1 MSEEQEIP
9 EKTAARA
16 EAIPMIVSMLKQWKG
31 GKQPSRTVWT
41 YWSNTKI
48 RMGAEKAGRLEAN
61 PDDAEAQQ
69 ELNNFMKEQM
79 KGARGFM
86 SVIQMVETFKAKG

>member
-9 EKTAARA
+9 EKIAART
-16 EAIPMIVSMLKQWKG
+16 EAIPMIVSMLKQWKA
-31 GKQPSRTVWT
+31 GKQPSRTIWT
-41 YWSNTKI
+41 YWSNVKI
-48 RMGAEKAGRLEAN
+48 KMGKEATAKLEAN
-61 PDDAEAQQ
+61 PDDVEMQQ
-69 ELNNFMKEQM
+69 ELNDFMKEQM

>member
-9 EKTAARA
+9 EKISSRA
-16 EAIPMIVSMLKQWKG
+16 EAIPMIVSMLKQWKS
-31 GKQPSRTVWT
+31 GKQPSRTIWT
-41 YWSNTKI
+41 YWSNTKLKMDKEI
-48 RMGAEKAGRLEAN
+48 TARLEAN

-69 ELNNFMKEQM
+69 FLNDFMKEQM